1 MKHILIFLALV
12 AALKVASAQ
21 KPVEPQ
27 PPRPD
32 GSIVHVVK
40 FGDTLEGILAAYAK
54 YKVTVDALMV
64 YNGWRFRPQFIFV
77 DDQIVILPAGSVD
90 PNTGELVAGFE
101 LPIKPTETP
110 AEATAAPTPTPL
122 APEATAAPAVAEF
135 PAEPSVPVFQEI
147 EPFLPV
153 AVVPT
158 VAVTESVAP
167 TEVAAAPSE
176 TSTPEPSPAATSEPT
191 VEPSESAEIS
201 SLPYLAV
208 PSGFV
213 CARFFDDSNQNG
225 RFETGEVLLT
235 GGKATVGKSTQTA
248 VEETVC
254 FTDVP
259 PGENRVMAEAPEG
272 YGLTTSAALIVQVA
286 AGETSEVLFGVSA
299 GYVPPDTPVPAE
311 ETLTPPLPDHLQ
323 LMKDAE
329 VENDE
334 PFRIRDY
341 AAFLVLALAGGV
353 LLGGGLIIMALRSFR

>member
-1 MKHILIFLALV
+1 MKRILIFLVLV

-54 YKVTVDALMV
+54 YNVTVDSLMV

-77 DDQIVILPAGSVD
+77 DDQIIILPAGSVD

-135 PAEPSVPVFQEI
+135 PAEPSVPVFQGI

-153 AVVPT
+153 AVVS
-158 VAVTESVAP
+158 AV
-167 TEVAAAPSE
+167 PSE
-176 TSTPEPSPAATSEPT
+176 TSTPEPSPAVISEPT
-191 VEPSESAEIS
+191 VEPGDATEIS
-201 SLPYLAV
+201 SLPDLAV

-248 VEETVC
+248 VEEAVC

-272 YGLTTSAALIVQVA
+272 YGLTTSAVLIVQVA

-311 ETLTPPLPDHLQ
+311 ETLTPPLPDNLQ

>member
-1 MKHILIFLALV
+1 MKRILILLVLV
-12 AALKVASAQ
+12 AALKAASAQ

-54 YKVTVDALMV
+54 YNVTVDALMV
-64 YNGWRFRPQFIFV
+64 YNGWRFKPQFIFV
-77 DDQIVILPAGSVD
+77 DDQIIILPAGAVD
-90 PNTGELVAGFE
+90 PNTGELAAGFE
-101 LPIKPTETP
+101 PPVKPTETP
-110 AEATAAPTPTPL
+110 AEATAAPTPTLPV
-122 APEATAAPAVAEF
+122 PEVTAAPAVAEF
-135 PAEPSVPVFQEI
+135 PAEPSVPVFQAI

-153 AVVPT
+153 AVAPT
-158 VAVTESVAP
+158 EAVTESV
-167 TEVAAAPSE
+167 VAAAPTE
-176 TSTPEPSPAATSEPT
+176 TSTPEPSPAATSAPT
-191 VEPSESAEIS
+191 VEPGEAAEIS
-201 SLPYLAV
+201 SLPDFTA

-213 CARFFDDSNQNG
+213 CVRFFDDSNQNG
-225 RFETGEVLLT
+225 RFETGEALLT
-235 GGKATVGKSTQTA
+235 GGQATVGKSTQTG

-272 YGLTTSAALIVQVA
+272 YGLTTSAVLIVQVA

-311 ETLTPPLPDHLQ
+311 ETLTPPLPDNLQ

-353 LLGGGLIIMALRSFR
+353 LLGGGFIIMALRSFG

>member
-1 MKHILIFLALV
+1 MKRILIFLVLV

-54 YKVTVDALMV
+54 YNVTVDALMV
-64 YNGWRFRPQFIFV
+64 YNGWRFKPQFIFV
-77 DDQIVILPAGSVD
+77 DDQIIILPAGSVD

-101 LPIKPTETP
+101 PPVKPTETP
-110 AEATAAPTPTPL
+110 AEATAAPTPTLPV
-122 APEATAAPAVAEF
+122 PEVTAAPTAAEF
-135 PAEPSVPVFQEI
+135 PAEPSVPVFQGI

-153 AVVPT
+153 A
-158 VAVTESVAP
+158 
-167 TEVAAAPSE
+167 AASTE

-191 VEPSESAEIS
+191 VEPSEPTVEPGEAAEIS
-201 SLPYLAV
+201 SLPDLAV

-213 CARFFDDSNQNG
+213 CARFYDDSNQNG
-225 RFETGEVLLT
+225 RFETGEDLLT
-235 GGKATVGKSTQTA
+235 GGKATVGKNTQTA

-272 YGLTTSAALIVQVA
+272 YGLTTSAVLLVQVA

-299 GYVPPDTPVPAE
+299 GYVPPDTPAPAE
-311 ETLTPPLPDHLQ
+311 ETLTPPLPDNLQ

-329 VENDE
+329 VESDE